1 MTSRNRPLWQRSVA
15 PGDVANRAL
24 RELDDQVFS
33 DVVLRE
39 VHRRSAFGRVAGQI
53 DRAVRTVR
61 PPDVGPRRG
70 PETPRLAESAAA
82 ARRARAVAVAVS
94 RGSATQVPVMCSVEA
109 AEVLVRRGVLSES
122 TASADAL
129 RTFAR
134 DGRLIALRG
143 DRRWVYPRFQMDHV
157 DPRDPDNIICAINR
171 LLDARRFPE
180 AALSWWTLPSIALPD
195 RRPPMSLLGV
205 DHDALRQLATDYAS
219 GEWTEQNA

>member
-1 MTSRNRPLWQRSVA
+1 MTSRNRPLLQRSVA
-15 PGDVANRAL
+15 PGDLANRAL

-39 VHRRSAFGRVAGQI
+39 VHRRGAFGRVAGQI

-70 PETPRLAESAAA
+70 PLAPRVADSATV
-82 ARRARAVAVAVS
+82 ARRAGAVAVAVS
-94 RGSATQVPVMCSVEA
+94 RGTAMQVPVMCSVEA
-109 AEVLVRRGVLSES
+109 AEVLARRGVLSES
-122 TASADAL
+122 TAADAL

-143 DRRWVYPRFQMDHV
+143 DRRWVYPRFQMDHF
-157 DPRDPDNIICAINR
+157 DPRDPINIICAVNR
-171 LLDARRFPE
+171 LLDTRRFAE

-195 RRPPMSLLGV
+195 QRPPMSLLGV
-205 DHDALRQLATDYAS
+205 DHDALRQLASDYAS
-219 GEWTEQNA
+219 GGWT